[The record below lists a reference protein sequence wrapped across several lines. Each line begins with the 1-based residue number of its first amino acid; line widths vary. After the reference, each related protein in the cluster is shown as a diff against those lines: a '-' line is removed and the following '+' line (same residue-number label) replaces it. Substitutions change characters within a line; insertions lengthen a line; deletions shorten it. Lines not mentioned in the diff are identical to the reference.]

1 MTVVWHSLQPYLQQ
15 PPEGPMSAHLMNTY
29 KRLPVAFVRGEGAWL
44 WDESGK
50 RYLDA
55 LAGIAVN
62 GLGHAHPKL
71 VAAIADQAA
80 KVIHTSNIYRVIE
93 QEKLGEKLAQLSGMD
108 NAFFNCSGAEA
119 NETAIKLARLYGHQ
133 RGVELPT
140 IVVMDRS
147 WHGRTIATLS
157 ATGNLKAQAG
167 FEPLL
172 GGFARVPFNDLEAV
186 NRVAENNANIVAVLV
201 EPVQGEGGIQI
212 PEKTYLSHLREL
224 CDRKQWLFM
233 LDEVQSGMGRTG
245 KWFAYQH
252 TDLMPDVL
260 TLAKGLANGM
270 PIGACV
276 ARGVAAN
283 VFGPGHHGTTFGGGA
298 LICRAALTTL
308 EIIEEEG
315 LLDRARVLGDRMVAG
330 FRQELAGLSGIT
342 EIRGA
347 GLMLGIELDRPC
359 NELVAQALEAG
370 LLINVTYDNIV
381 RMLPPLII
389 SDDQADQIVSML
401 SPLIRNF
408 LAR

>member
-1 MTVVWHSLQPYLQQ
+1 
-15 PPEGPMSAHLMNTY
+15 MSAHLMNTY

-62 GLGHAHPKL
+62 GLGHAHPRL

-93 QEKLGEKLAQLSGMD
+93 QEQLGDKLAQLSGMD

-133 RGVELPT
+133 RGIELPT
-140 IVVMDRS
+140 IVVMERS

-157 ATGNLKAQAG
+157 ATGNRKAQAG

-172 GGFARVPFNDLEAV
+172 GGFARVPFNDLDAV
-186 NRVAENNANIVAVLV
+186 NRVAENNANVVAVLV

-212 PEKTYLSHLREL
+212 PEKQYLAHLRAL
-224 CDRKQWLFM
+224 CDRKQWLLM

-245 KWFAYQH
+245 TWFAYQH
-252 TDLMPDVL
+252 TDVMPDVL

-270 PIGACV
+270 PIGACL
-276 ARGVAAN
+276 ARGAAAA
-283 VFGPGHHGTTFGGGA
+283 VFGPGNHGTTFGGGA
-298 LICRAALTTL
+298 LICRTALTTL
-308 EIIEEEG
+308 QIIEDEG
-315 LLDRARVLGDRMVAG
+315 LLERARILGERMVSA
-330 FRQELAGLSGIT
+330 FRQELHGVAGVT
-342 EIRGA
+342 EIRGT

-359 NELVAQALEAG
+359 NELVKSALDAG

-389 SDDQADQIVSML
+389 SDEQANRIVSMV
-401 SPLIRNF
+401 SALIRDF
-408 LAR
+408 LKG

>member
-1 MTVVWHSLQPYLQQ
+1 
-15 PPEGPMSAHLMNTY
+15 MSAHLMNTY

-62 GLGHAHPKL
+62 GLGHAHPRL

-80 KVIHTSNIYRVIE
+80 KVIHTSNIYRIIE
-93 QEKLGEKLAQLSGMD
+93 QEQLGEKLAQLSGMD

-157 ATGNLKAQAG
+157 ATGNRKAQAG

-201 EPVQGEGGIQI
+201 EPVQGEAGIRL
-212 PEKTYLSHLREL
+212 PPTGYLEGLREI
-224 CDRKQWLFM
+224 CDANDWLLM
-233 LDEVQSGMGRTG
+233 LDEVQTGNGRTG
-245 KWFAYQH
+245 RMFAWQH
-252 TDLMPDVL
+252 GSAAPDVL
-260 TLAKGLANGM
+260 TTAKGLGNGV
-270 PIGACV
+270 PIGACL
-276 ARGVAAN
+276 ARGKAAGL
-283 VFGPGHHGTTFGGGA
+283 FGPGNHGSTFGGNPLA
-298 LICRAALTTL
+298 CAAANAVLRV
-308 EIIEEEG
+308 IEEQQLCAHAESMG
-315 LLDRARVLGDRMVAG
+315 H
-330 FRQELAGLSGIT
+330 ELVQQLREALASVPGVR
-342 EIRGA
+342 EVRGK
-347 GLMLGIELDRPC
+347 GLMVGIEL
-359 NELVAQALEAG
+359 EAAGTGLVEAALAAG
-370 LLINVTYDNIV
+370 LLINLTGDNVI
-381 RMLPPLII
+381 RLLPPLII
-389 SDDQADQIVSML
+389 SADAVTEITGIL
-401 SPLIRNF
+401 ATLLRNR
-408 LAR
+408 AA

>member
-1 MTVVWHSLQPYLQQ
+1 
-15 PPEGPMSAHLMNTY
+15 MSAHLMNTY
-29 KRLPVAFVRGEGAWL
+29 TRLPVAFVRGEGAWL

-62 GLGHAHPKL
+62 GLGHAHPRL

-80 KVIHTSNIYRVIE
+80 KVIHTSNIYRIVE

-157 ATGNLKAQAG
+157 ATGNRKAQAG

-276 ARGVAAN
+276 ARGAAAN
-283 VFGPGHHGTTFGGGA
+283 VFSPGHHGTTFGGGA

-381 RMLPPLII
+381 RMLPPLVI

-401 SPLIRNF
+401 SPLIRKF

>member
-1 MTVVWHSLQPYLQQ
+1 
-15 PPEGPMSAHLMNTY
+15 MSAHLMNTY

-157 ATGNLKAQAG
+157 ATGNRKAQAG

-224 CDRKQWLFM
+224 CDRKQWLLM

-252 TDLMPDVL
+252 TDVMPDVL

-276 ARGVAAN
+276 ARGVAAS

-298 LICRAALTTL
+298 LICRTALTTL
-308 EIIEEEG
+308 QIIEEEG
-315 LLDRARVLGDRMVAG
+315 LLERARVLGDRMVAG
-330 FRQELAGLSGIT
+330 FRHELAGLSGIT

-347 GLMLGIELDRPC
+347 GLLLGIELDRPC

-389 SDDQADQIVSML
+389 SDAQADQIVSML

>member
-1 MTVVWHSLQPYLQQ
+1 
-15 PPEGPMSAHLMNTY
+15 MSAHLMNTY

-157 ATGNLKAQAG
+157 ATGNRKAQAG

-276 ARGVAAN
+276 ARGAAAN
-283 VFGPGHHGTTFGGGA
+283 VFSPGPHGTTFGGGA

-308 EIIEEEG
+308 QIIEEEG
-315 LLDRARVLGDRMVAG
+315 LLERARVLGDRMVAG
-330 FRQELAGLSGIT
+330 FRQELGGLSGIT

-359 NELVAQALEAG
+359 NELVAQALGAG

>member
-1 MTVVWHSLQPYLQQ
+1 
-15 PPEGPMSAHLMNTY
+15 MSAHLMNTY

-62 GLGHAHPKL
+62 GLGHAHPRL

-93 QEKLGEKLAQLSGMD
+93 QEQLGEKLAQLSGMD

-133 RGVELPT
+133 RGIELPT
-140 IVVMDRS
+140 IVVMERS

-157 ATGNLKAQAG
+157 ATGNRKAQAG

-172 GGFARVPFNDLEAV
+172 GGFARVPFNDLDAV
-186 NRVAENNANIVAVLV
+186 NRVAENNANVVAVLV

-212 PEKTYLSHLREL
+212 PEKQYLAHLRAL
-224 CDRKQWLFM
+224 CDRKQWLLM

-245 KWFAYQH
+245 TWFAYQH
-252 TDLMPDVL
+252 TDVMPDVL
-260 TLAKGLANGM
+260 SLAKGLANGM
-270 PIGACV
+270 PIGACL
-276 ARGVAAN
+276 ARGAAAG
-283 VFGPGHHGTTFGGGA
+283 VFGPGNHGTTFGGGA
-298 LICRAALTTL
+298 LICRTALTTL
-308 EIIEEEG
+308 QIIEDEG
-315 LLDRARVLGDRMVAG
+315 LLERARILGERMVSA
-330 FRQELAGLSGIT
+330 FRQELHGVAGVT
-342 EIRGA
+342 EIRGT

-359 NELVAQALEAG
+359 NELVKSALDAG

-389 SDDQADQIVSML
+389 SDEQANRIVSMV
-401 SPLIRNF
+401 SALIRDF
-408 LAR
+408 LKG

>member
-1 MTVVWHSLQPYLQQ
+1 
-15 PPEGPMSAHLMNTY
+15 MSAHLMNTY

-44 WDESGK
+44 WDESGR

-71 VAAIADQAA
+71 VAAIADQAS

-157 ATGNLKAQAG
+157 ATGNRKAQAG

-172 GGFARVPFNDLEAV
+172 GGFARVPFNDLDAV

-212 PEKTYLSHLREL
+212 PERAYLTHLREL

-252 TDLMPDVL
+252 TDLLPDVL

-276 ARGVAAN
+276 ARGTAAH

-308 EIIEEEG
+308 QVIEEEG
-315 LLDRARVLGDRMVAG
+315 LLERARVLGERMLGG

-381 RMLPPLII
+381 RMLPPLVI

-401 SPLIRNF
+401 SPLIRNV

>member
-1 MTVVWHSLQPYLQQ
+1 
-15 PPEGPMSAHLMNTY
+15 MSAHLMNTY

-80 KVIHTSNIYRVIE
+80 KVIHTSNIYRIVE

-133 RGVELPT
+133 RGIELPT

-157 ATGNLKAQAG
+157 ATGNRKAQAG

-276 ARGVAAN
+276 ARGAAAN
-283 VFGPGHHGTTFGGGA
+283 VFSPGNHGTTFGGGA

-381 RMLPPLII
+381 RMLPPLVI

-401 SPLIRNF
+401 SPLIRKF

>member
-1 MTVVWHSLQPYLQQ
+1 
-15 PPEGPMSAHLMNTY
+15 MSAHLMNTY

-62 GLGHAHPKL
+62 GLGHAHPRL

-93 QEKLGEKLAQLSGMD
+93 QEQLGEKLAQISGMD

-119 NETAIKLARLYGHQ
+119 NESAIKLARLYGHQ
-133 RGVELPT
+133 RGIELPT

-157 ATGNLKAQAG
+157 ATGNRKAQAG

-172 GGFARVPFNDLEAV
+172 GGFARVPFDDLEAV
-186 NRVAENNANIVAVLV
+186 NRVAENNANVVAVLV

-212 PEKTYLSHLREL
+212 PEKRYLSHLREL
-224 CDRKQWLFM
+224 CDKKEWLLM

-245 KWFAYQH
+245 TWFAYQH
-252 TDLMPDVL
+252 TDVMPDVL

-270 PIGACV
+270 PIGACI
-276 ARGVAAN
+276 ARGAAAQ
-283 VFGPGHHGTTFGGGA
+283 VFGPGNHGTTFGGGA
-298 LICRAALTTL
+298 LICRTALTTL
-308 EIIEEEG
+308 QIIEDEG
-315 LLDRARVLGDRMVAG
+315 LLDRARVLGERMVCA
-330 FRQELAGLSGIT
+330 FRQELAGVAGIT

-359 NELVAQALEAG
+359 NELVRTALDAG

-389 SDDQADQIVSML
+389 TDEQADSIVSTL

-408 LAR
+408 LKG